1 MKLKVIQNHSGN
13 YNLLRPNETTWCFK
27 MGIFDDANN
36 LIQNEQ
42 GHKAIIE
49 YNAEEE
55 HNIFHEPFTD
65 ISEVFDICFEDCNK
79 YLGSSK
85 INNCILF
92 KKLYDEN
99 FEELDDNY
107 MKQYKIDT
115 EKEIERL
122 ESKIK
127 SLKNDLQAESLLYPS
142 KIESSKIDRYNN
154 LRLSWIKSSEE
165 KLKDLIPGSPSY
177 IKESEYI
184 EMYQKQ
190 IIH

>member
-1 MKLKVIQNHSGN
+1 
-13 YNLLRPNETTWCFK
+13 
-27 MGIFDDANN
+27 
-36 LIQNEQ
+36 
-42 GHKAIIE
+42 
-49 YNAEEE
+49 
-55 HNIFHEPFTD
+55 
-65 ISEVFDICFEDCNK
+65 
-79 YLGSSK
+79 
-85 INNCILF
+85 
-92 KKLYDEN
+92 
-99 FEELDDNY
+99 